1 MVLNKETFEYFAMKH
16 YDNPRCVSLDEFRGD
31 LSRIK
36 YLKKLFRKYV
46 EEQDLKERLIL
57 NHLIIFFN
65 VFENNAACRL
75 LFFSMP
81 ECYFSIL
88 KTFLIYL
95 KRMDYDINPIGSRDI
110 NFRED
115 INVDDELFERLEG
128 I

>member
-65 VFENNAACRL
+65 VFGNNAACRL

-81 ECYFSIL
+81 ECYYSIL

-95 KRMDYDINPIGSRDI
+95 KRMDYEINPIGDRYI